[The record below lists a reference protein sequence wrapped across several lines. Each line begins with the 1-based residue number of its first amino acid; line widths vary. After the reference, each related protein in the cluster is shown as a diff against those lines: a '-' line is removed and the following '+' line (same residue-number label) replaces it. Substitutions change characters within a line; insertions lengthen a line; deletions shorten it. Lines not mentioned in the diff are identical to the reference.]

1 MRGLQK
7 KQGGGRLPSG
17 RKYIQ
22 QKDRAGMGGV
32 CVSEPVKL
40 THFNYARLSEPAGRD
55 KHHSLLMIRGR

>member
-7 KQGGGRLPSG
+7 KQGGRRLWSG

-32 CVSEPVKL
+32 SEPMKL
-40 THFNYARLSEPAGRD
+40 ANYNYARLRGRAGRD
-55 KHHSLLMIRGR
+55 KHHSLPMFRGR